1 MKKAIDYVRNGK
13 GPYFLEFPT
22 YRWRE
27 HCGPFFD
34 NHIGYREVKEFEFWK
49 KKDCLN
55 YLKKK
60 ISKNNKQNIHSIK
73 KIEKLIKGE
82 VVKAFNIAKKSKFPK
97 QSDAYKGVY
106 ATKKK

>member
-49 KKDCLN
+49 KR
-55 YLKKK
+55 
-60 ISKNNKQNIHSIK
+60 I
-73 KIEKLIKGE
+73 
-82 VVKAFNIAKKSKFPK
+82 V
-97 QSDAYKGVY
+97 
-106 ATKKK
+106 